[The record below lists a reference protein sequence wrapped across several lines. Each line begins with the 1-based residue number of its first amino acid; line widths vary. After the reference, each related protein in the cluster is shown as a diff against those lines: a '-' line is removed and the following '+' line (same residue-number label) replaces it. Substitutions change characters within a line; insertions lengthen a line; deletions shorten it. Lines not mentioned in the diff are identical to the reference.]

1 MPYTDAQ
8 GRPEIVADELLKR
21 GATAGWHVVSAGDP
35 AGHDAAADKEDTAD
49 APVPGSA
56 AAHA

>member
-8 GRPEIVADELLKR
+8 GRPEIVADGLLKR

-35 AGHDAAADKEDTAD
+35 ADGDAAADEESAAD